1 MITISVD
8 TNACENYGQCCF
20 EAQDLFALNDAG
32 TLVYASTASDDRL
45 ADIEAAADAC
55 PMQAINLMES

>member
-8 TNACENYGQCCF
+8 MNQCQNYGQCCF
-20 EAQDLFALNDAG
+20 EAEDLFQL
-32 TLVYASTASDDRL
+32 DDSGKLIHATSADDERL

-55 PMQAINLMES
+55 PMQAISLTL

>member
-8 TNACENYGQCCF
+8 MGSCRNYGQCCF
-20 EAQDLFALNDAG
+20 AAEDLFALDDSG
-32 TLVYASTASDDRL
+32 TLTFVSRAGADRL

-55 PMQAINLMES
+55 PMQAISLAQ